1 MGSVRK
7 RGEVW
12 YAKWNDAAGRCHEER
27 TSARTKAEARGLVV
41 ELEHKVER
49 QRRGLEPIP
58 ADCRTTLAELCDM
71 YVSKWCSPTCRER
84 ERCRLAKHI
93 QAWPISALPLPAV
106 TTAAAEDHLA
116 ALEAKGLGAN
126 SVKHVRAVGCSM
138 YNRARKLGIW
148 TGPNPF
154 SDTQPRRIPHRVY
167 DTLSADE
174 ALLVLANVPAA
185 WQGFFA
191 AALFLGLRKGECAG
205 LSKRDVSMEQGTITI
220 RVSYDHDTT
229 KGKHADVL
237 PIPPPLLPFI
247 EAGLATKGPYL
258 FPAPD
263 GSMRTE
269 QSDPQLIL
277 RRVLCRVGLVLG
289 WDHVCR
295 RCKAARKEAHTW
307 RHPDPAERVCPAC
320 GMKLWPT
327 PEPRALRFHDLRH
340 TAATLMLKAGVDPHR
355 VQRIVRHGDVSTT
368 TRTYAH
374 LNVDDLR
381 GAVLAPWLAPPVE
394 LAAVER
400 EAAPKVAVGAESRA
414 PSGKGVANGPSPS
427 QRALPPPL
435 QPPASALEKSGVSEG
450 TRTLNTR
457 SHSPVLYH

>member
-307 RHPDPAERVCPAC
+307 RHPIHSTYSDN
-320 GMKLWPT
+320 L
-327 PEPRALRFHDLRH
+327 
-340 TAATLMLKAGVDPHR
+340 LMLTLNRGGPVVWISEADAQRAGISDNDWVEAYNVNGALTARAVVSQRMREGTIFMYHAQEKIVNTPGSEITGQRGGIHNSVTR
-355 VQRIVRHGDVSTT
+355 AIVKPTHMIGGYVQQAYGFNYYGTVGSNRDEFVIVRKMNEIDWLERPAKDSAAE
-368 TRTYAH
+368 TR
-374 LNVDDLR
+374 L
-381 GAVLAPWLAPPVE
+381 
-394 LAAVER
+394 
-400 EAAPKVAVGAESRA
+400 EAAK
-414 PSGKGVANGPSPS
+414 
-427 QRALPPPL
+427 
-435 QPPASALEKSGVSEG
+435 
-450 TRTLNTR
+450 
-457 SHSPVLYH
+457 